1 MILIIGAGLSGL
13 LTGYRLKKEGIPFK
27 ILEARNRVGGRIN
40 TVLGTYNTPVE
51 MGATWFT
58 PQHKNVIALLEELEI
73 GYFEQHMDNPVLFQA
88 SLTSPIQSIQI
99 PNQAPSYRIS
109 GGTSNIINT
118 LRQKLDKEEVLL
130 NQSVQ
135 SLKFLSNSVQV
146 IAKETFEAKSVVLAI
161 PPKLWSKRITFHPS
175 LPDNLMAVANQT
187 HTWMEDSIKIAL
199 TYEQPFWQQEKR
211 SSTFFSNTGP
221 ITEFYDHCNHENSK
235 YALCGFMN
243 SSFKNLTDVE
253 RRASVLK
260 QVKQVFGE
268 QGEEYMDYEECVW
281 SEETNTFVTSDSF
294 LSTHQN
300 NGNPI
305 FSNTIF
311 QDRLFISGSE
321 SAIEFPGYMD
331 GAIYSGNT
339 TAKKIMKRQDH

>member
-1 MILIIGAGLSGL
+1 
-13 LTGYRLKKEGIPFK
+13 
-27 ILEARNRVGGRIN
+27 
-40 TVLGTYNTPVE
+40 
-51 MGATWFT
+51 
-58 PQHKNVIALLEELEI
+58 
-73 GYFEQHMDNPVLFQA
+73 
-88 SLTSPIQSIQI
+88 
-99 PNQAPSYRIS
+99 
-109 GGTSNIINT
+109 
-118 LRQKLDKEEVLL
+118 LDKEEVLL

-135 SLKFLSNSVQV
+135 SLKFLSNSFQV

-161 PPKLWSKRITFHPS
+161 PPKLWSKRITFQPS
-175 LPDNLMAVANQT
+175 LPDNLIAVANHT

-199 TYEQPFWQQEKR
+199 TYEQPFWQQENR

-235 YALCGFMN
+235 YALCGFMS

-260 QVKQVFGE
+260 QVKLVFGE
-268 QGEEYMDYEECVW
+268 PGEEYMDYEECVW
-281 SEETNTFVTSDSF
+281 SKETNTFVTSNGF
-294 LSTHQN
+294 LSPHQN

-305 FSNTIF
+305 FSNSF
-311 QDRLFISGSE
+311 FENKLFISGSE
-321 SAIEFPGYMD
+321 SALEFPGYMD